1 MVMRDIRVEKVRKNF
16 YITLLVFIA
25 VLALT
30 YIFTRPLKVVRVRE
44 GNLLVL
50 NNGKKVRLIGV
61 DASEQAKSFVRE
73 MVEGKEIKLKYDRQ
87 RIDSKGHLRAYVYLL
102 DGMFLNAEIIK
113 QGYAYV
119 NREFTFKYFEQFRQY
134 EQEAKEEKKGMWADL
149 YR

>member
-1 MVMRDIRVEKVRKNF
+1 MRDIRVEKVRKNF